1 MRRFLQLVLSAF
13 CLSVSAIGVGA
24 AAQQQEVPLS
34 TVARTAH
41 MSYSWLAA
49 ARVVELDGPG
59 LVVVIRPGDNL
70 YEVNDRVESTPTA
83 PRYSANNEL
92 YVTSSLADHIISL
105 ARSAQSQLAAAQDAQ
120 RRAAMERLASVV
132 ELRGTIVLN
141 VEQLKGAEAVL
152 VTGTAPPSAPV
163 LITLLGLLSSDLPN
177 VLLGRHDLQAGSDGK
192 FQAIVPIGP
201 DYTQGS
207 FVKVLATSGPG
218 VTSASAQILI
228 APANAGLSVPFEQQ
242 PGGIW

>member
-1 MRRFLQLVLSAF
+1 MRRFPQLVLLALGMTVPTFS
-13 CLSVSAIGVGA
+13 VGA
-24 AAQQQEVPLS
+24 AAQTHEVPLS
-34 TVARTAH
+34 TVARSAH
-41 MSYSWLAA
+41 LNYAWLGAS
-49 ARVVELDGPG
+49 RIVELSGPG
-59 LVVVIRPGDNL
+59 IVMVLRPGENL

-83 PRYSANNEL
+83 PRYSANNDL
-92 YVTSSLADHIISL
+92 YVTSSLANHIVAL
-105 ARSAQSQLAAAQDAQ
+105 ARSAQLRISAAQNAQ
-120 RRAAMERLASVV
+120 RRMEMQGVANLV
-132 ELRGTIVLN
+132 ELHGTILLN

-152 VTGTAPPSAPV
+152 ITGEAPPTAPV

-177 VLLGRHDLQAGSDGK
+177 VLLSRHDLQAGPDGK

-207 FVKVLATSGPG
+207 YLRVLATSGPG

-228 APANAGLSVPFEQQ
+228 TPANDGLKVPYEQQ